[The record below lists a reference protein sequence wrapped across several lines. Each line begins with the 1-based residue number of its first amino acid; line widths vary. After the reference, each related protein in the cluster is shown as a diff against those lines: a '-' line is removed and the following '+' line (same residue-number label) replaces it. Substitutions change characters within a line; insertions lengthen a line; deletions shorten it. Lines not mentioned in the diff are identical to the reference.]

1 MRTGK
6 WHRTSAFVLIATALS
21 LVSSSALG
29 QDCPNCVSS
38 DAGVPVSGTAA
49 PNYNCF
55 NDCQSPCNGNACYG
69 YRPYTEAS
77 QPDVFYN
84 LYVPNNMGSAAAAY
98 PAPYP
103 TPSLIGHTYYTYQP
117 LMPHEFLYHHHRTY
131 RQYYNGGMGMN
142 RTKVHWHG
150 TPVRTAA
157 KSVVKM
163 LRLPH

>member
-1 MRTGK
+1 MG
-6 WHRTSAFVLIATALS
+6 AFVMIATALS
-21 LVSSSALG
+21 FTSNLALG
-29 QDCPNCVSS
+29 QDCPDCVN
-38 DAGVPVSGTAA
+38 AGAGAPTSGA
-49 PNYNCF
+49 PYNCF
-55 NDCQSPCNGNACYG
+55 NNCQGPCAGKACYG

-84 LYVPNNMGSAAAAY
+84 YYVPNNMGSAAAAY

-142 RTKVHWHG
+142 RTSVRWYG
-150 TPVRTAA
+150 TPIRTAG
-157 KSVVKM
+157 KSVVKA